1 MNVLEQVK
9 ETLKEELGKAALESG
24 LVVQEQLPDIVLELP
39 KEKEHGDLAT
49 NLAMQLTRI
58 ARRNPR
64 EIAASLVEA
73 LDTEKAGVSRVEVAG
88 PGFINF
94 FMKKD
99 FLHEVI
105 REVIDAGEDYG
116 RVDKGRGQKVEV
128 EFVSAN
134 PTGSLH
140 LGHARGAAVGDALCN
155 VLAFAGYDVTR
166 EYYINDAGNQV
177 ANLAASIEARY
188 KQALGLEA
196 QMPEDGYHGE
206 DIVGFA
212 RELAEQEGD
221 ALLSLSE
228 EERLTKLREYGLEKE
243 LAKIRR
249 DLERFRVQFDIW
261 FSETSLYE
269 EGKTDEVLQEL
280 AQKGKSYE
288 QDGAT
293 WLRTTDYGDDKD
305 RVLIKQDGSFTYLTP
320 DIAYH
325 KVKYGRGYD
334 RLINIWGAD
343 HHGYIPRMK
352 AAMEALG
359 NDPDKLTVLIAQM
372 VSLYQDGEKVKM
384 SKRTGKAVTMEDL
397 MDEVGVDAIRYFFT
411 MRSMDSHLDF
421 DMDLAISQSND
432 NPVFYVQYAHA
443 RICSIFRQAA
453 EQDINVSKE
462 ALQQADL
469 APLQS
474 EAEFDLLIK
483 LAEFPQEI
491 EQAAEQYA
499 PHRIIRYV
507 YELASQFHS
516 YYKGHRVITEDEA
529 LTKARLAL
537 LASVRTVI
545 RSALGLVGVEAP
557 EKM

>member
-462 ALQQADL
+462 ALQQADPCT
-469 APLQS
+469 A
-474 EAEFDLLIK
+474 
-483 LAEFPQEI
+483 
-491 EQAAEQYA
+491 
-499 PHRIIRYV
+499 
-507 YELASQFHS
+507 
-516 YYKGHRVITEDEA
+516 
-529 LTKARLAL
+529 TK
-537 LASVRTVI
+537 
-545 RSALGLVGVEAP
+545 
-557 EKM
+557 